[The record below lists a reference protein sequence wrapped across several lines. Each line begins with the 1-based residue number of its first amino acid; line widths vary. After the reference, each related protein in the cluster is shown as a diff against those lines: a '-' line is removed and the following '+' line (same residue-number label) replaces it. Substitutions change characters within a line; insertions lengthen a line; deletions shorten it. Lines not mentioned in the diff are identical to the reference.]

1 MKCSIITPTN
11 LKNSFLEELYQS
23 LVNQTFPDWE
33 WILFLNGESSE
44 EKIPF
49 YFSKDS
55 RVKIYKSQEDSKNI
69 GFIKNKAFSLGTGDI
84 LVELDHDDILLPNCL
99 EKLVNAFQD
108 KEVGFVYSNTAMYHH
123 KNEFIPFNPTIGW
136 THSKIK
142 WNGKE
147 LYEMHTF
154 KPTSHSLQYIWYAPD
169 HVRAWRRTVYNE
181 IGGHNQEL
189 FVCDDHELM
198 IRTFLKTKMLHI
210 PEALYIYRITGENN
224 WCQRNAEIQKKT
236 VELGDQYIWD
246 LAVREAK
253 QKKLRIIDLNSRS
266 GVKKDCE
273 FIFAEQ
279 NKIPLDNN
287 TVGVINLNHSLQ
299 LFNNPVAIMKEIHR
313 VLCHGGW
320 AFIEVPSTD
329 GRGAWQDPS
338 HVSFWNEN
346 SFKYYTEGAFARFI
360 NNDSIKF
367 VENKKETIMTNDGVA
382 ITFVRLIALKDGN
395 RFPGVINI

>member
-1 MKCSIITPTN
+1 MKFSIITPTN

-23 LVNQTFPDWE
+23 LINQTYSNWE
-33 WILFLNGESSE
+33 WIIFLNGEALQNDL
-44 EKIPF
+44 PF
-49 YFSKDS
+49 YFLEDPK
-55 RVKIYKSQEDSKNI
+55 VKVCKSQEQSKNI
-69 GFIKNKAFSLGTGDI
+69 GFIKNRAFSLGTGDI
-84 LVELDHDDILLPNCL
+84 LVEVDHDDILLPSCL
-99 EKLVNAFQD
+99 EKLENAFQN

-123 KNEFIPFNPTIGW
+123 KNEFIPYNPAIGW

-142 WNGKE
+142 WLDKE

-154 KPTSHSLQYIWYAPD
+154 EPTSHSLQYIWYAPD

-181 IGGHNQEL
+181 IGGHNPEL
-189 FVCDDHELM
+189 FVCDDHDLM
-198 IRTFLKTKMLHI
+198 IRTFLKTKMFHI

-253 QKKLRIIDLNSRS
+253 QKKLRIIDLNSRT

-273 FIFAEQ
+273 LVFAEQ
-279 NKIPLDNN
+279 EKIYLDDNE
-287 TVGVINLNHSLQ
+287 VGVINLNHSLQ
-299 LFNNPVAIMKEIHR
+299 LFKNPVAIMKEIHR

-338 HVSFWNEN
+338 HLSFWNEN
-346 SFKYYTEGAFARFI
+346 SFNYYTDSNFARFI
-360 NNDSIKF
+360 SNESIRF
-367 VENKKETIMTNDGVA
+367 VENKKQTVKRDDGVA
-382 ITFVRLIALKDGN
+382 ITFVRLIALKDGK